1 MNDAGTLPQ
10 HMLDIRELTAEA
22 FAPYGQVIA
31 PLRTGGQGAETG
43 HDPEASASQAKL
55 VLSNGEPRLWIM
67 HLPHVGL
74 GFTRIARHR
83 RVTQC
88 LGSLGGK
95 EWLIGVAPPGDLGD
109 DARPRVEDIAAFR
122 VPGDRLIKLHVATW
136 HAGPHFV
143 TTNAFS
149 STSRTSTPTG
159 VIFTPC
165 RFRSSAG
172 TACEPRDDERLGST
186 HFGSR

>member
-1 MNDAGTLPQ
+1 MAKSNLKPIGGASNERCGHTATAHAGHQGT
-10 HMLDIRELTAEA
+10 DGGVVCT
-22 FAPYGQVIA
+22 A
-31 PLRTGGQGAETG
+31 PLRTGGQAAETSY
-43 HDPEASASQAKL
+43 HPEVSASEAKL
-55 VLSNGEPRLWIM
+55 VLGNGEPRLWIM

-109 DARPRVEDIAAFR
+109 DARPRIEDIAAFR

-143 TTNAFS
+143 HDECLFVNLENLDTNRRDFH
-149 STSRTSTPTG
+149 G
-159 VIFTPC
+159 
-165 RFRSSAG
+165 RFQSSAG
-172 TACEPRDDERLGST
+172 IGSE
-186 HFGSR
+186 SR

>member
-1 MNDAGTLPQ
+1 MNDVGTMPR
-10 HMLDIRELTAEA
+10 HMLDVRELTAEA

-43 HDPEASASQAKL
+43 YDPETSAREDGRCMIHSRGSPL
-55 VLSNGEPRLWIM
+55 PRTSFA
-67 HLPHVGL
+67 HVGL

-109 DARPRVEDIAAFR
+109 DARPRIEDIAAFR

-143 TTNAFS
+143 HDECLFFNLENLDTNRRDFHAVPLS
-149 STSRTSTPTG
+149 
-159 VIFTPC
+159 VEC
-165 RFRSSAG
+165 RY
-172 TACEPRDDERLGST
+172 RL
-186 HFGSR
+186 